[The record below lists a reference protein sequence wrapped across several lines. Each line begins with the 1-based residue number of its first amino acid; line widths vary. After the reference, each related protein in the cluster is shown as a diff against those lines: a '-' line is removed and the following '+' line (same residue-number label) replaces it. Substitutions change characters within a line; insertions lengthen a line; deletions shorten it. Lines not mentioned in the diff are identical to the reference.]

1 MQKQVF
7 KRGMAILAKNFPEKF
22 MDYDML
28 WSFLFDL
35 TDEAFM
41 KAIGNLIVS
50 KCEINKATNMIAL
63 IRELAEEK
71 KATAGEAWA
80 EVLREIGRVGSW
92 GKPKFSDPL
101 IQDAVDCIGW
111 NSICSSE
118 EIMIERAH
126 FLKIY
131 DSIAA
136 RRRIEA
142 IGNSAPV
149 KGLID
154 MSKDIKNLISSIA
167 IGMK

>member
-1 MQKQVF
+1 MQKQTF

-41 KAIGNLIVS
+41 KAIGNLIIS

-63 IRELAEEK
+63 IREFAEEK
-71 KATAGEAWA
+71 SLTAGEAWA
-80 EVLREIGRVGSW
+80 EVLCEVKRVGSW
-92 GKPKFSDPL
+92 GNPKFKDGL
-101 IQDAVDCIGW
+101 VQKAVDCIGW
-111 NSICSSE
+111 QAICSSE
-118 EIMIERAH
+118 SIMVERAH

-131 DSIAA
+131 DSIDA
-136 RRRIEA
+136 RRRIET

-154 MSKDIKNLISSIA
+154 MSKDIKNLTSLVA